1 MFFGK
6 QSQFLWE
13 EARSCLF
20 YSLLPPLEKPLSQ
33 GSGTGKWYMDS
44 DVLLSELYPTLGTEQ
59 EAEVGA
65 VASGLLDVEPLS
77 HELG

>member
-33 GSGTGKWYMDS
+33 
-44 DVLLSELYPTLGTEQ
+44 LLSELYPTLGTEQ